1 MVAWALVEV
10 LAYMVS
16 EKEEKTHATTP
27 EEMWSLTH
35 WSRRWLKG

>member
-16 EKEEKTHATTP
+16 EKEEKTHAATP

-35 WSRRWLKG
+35 CSRRWLKG